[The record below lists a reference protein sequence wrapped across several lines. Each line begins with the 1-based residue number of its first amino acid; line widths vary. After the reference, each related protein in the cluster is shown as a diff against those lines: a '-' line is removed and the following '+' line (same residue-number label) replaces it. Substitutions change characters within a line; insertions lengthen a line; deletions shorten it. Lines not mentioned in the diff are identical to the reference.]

1 MYYVCTLKIRLELC
15 DVITLAHDLTLE
27 VKTELFSLHIAA
39 ILPGGVLKAIDVG
52 SHLKKIGLPESAPL

>member
-1 MYYVCTLKIRLELC
+1 MYYVYALKMRLELC

-39 ILPGGVLKAIDVG
+39 ILPGGVLKAIDMG
-52 SHLKKIGLPESAPL
+52 SHKKNF

>member
-39 ILPGGVLKAIDVG
+39 SLPGGVLKAIGVE
-52 SHLKKIGLPESAPL
+52 SH

>member
-1 MYYVCTLKIRLELC
+1 MYYVYALKIRLELC

-52 SHLKKIGLPESAPL
+52 SNKKKF